1 MITPGKT
8 MDDHLMTVTHSLA
21 DEDVTHEEGIP
32 CEGSILFSKAFMAS
46 RSWLDDEAPG
56 RPYMHMVGECLSL
69 RGNLP
74 QGVSQLNFEEH
85 HGIPVDILYEFSD
98 EQLAGLVSKGL
109 YSKGFKCPD
118 ILTGDS
124 FIDMPVYVDVTAVSP
139 DVTTSVPI
147 LFADI
152 ENRKAIITDMQAC
165 GYDFA
170 EYFEQAVPPE
180 EEENTL
186 DFDTMPLE
194 DEDELFADERDKY
207 QSEPVEKPKELS
219 AEEKALRERYENI
232 HDHVMKEHVEREH
245 IRPQHEAH
253 LFDEPVAEPVAEPAK
268 ETLSKT
274 FPEKQFSDEVDSL
287 AVDVNRVASNVEK
300 PDYHQYIGKDETSEQ
315 KPEEAQSTVDIE
327 DEDDDLAFLDDDVF
341 ASDDGVF
348 ASDKETESKDVAEHM
363 IKVDRQQNEI
373 AEDEGDFDHD
383 GDRDADDDKIAEDIG
398 RKSKPVQ
405 RQVSSNFENIADK
418 ADKQTDV
425 EDETEV

>member
-8 MDDHLMTVTHSLA
+8 MDDHLMTVTHSFA

-98 EQLAGLVSKGL
+98 EQLADLVSKGL
-109 YSKGFKCPD
+109 YTKGFKCPD

-124 FIDMPVYVDVTAVSP
+124 FIDMPVYVDVAAVSP

-152 ENRKAIITDMQAC
+152 ENRKAITTDMQAC

-170 EYFEQAVPPE
+170 EYFEQAVTPE
-180 EEENTL
+180 EEEDAL
-186 DFDTMPLE
+186 DFDTMSLD
-194 DEDELFADERDKY
+194 DEDELFADERGKH

-219 AEEKALRERYENI
+219 AEEKALRERYEDI

-253 LFDEPVAEPVAEPAK
+253 LFDEPVAEPSK
-268 ETLSKT
+268 EILPKT
-274 FPEKQFSDEVDSL
+274 FSEEQLPDDVDKL
-287 AVDVNRVASNVEK
+287 VADVEK
-300 PDYHQYIGKDETSEQ
+300 HDYHQYIGKDETSEQ
-315 KPEEAQSTVDIE
+315 KPEEAEDTFDIE
-327 DEDDDLAFLDDDVF
+327 DEDDDDLGFLDDDVF
-341 ASDDGVF
+341 ASDD
-348 ASDKETESKDVAEHM
+348 ETVSKDVAEHM
-363 IKVDRQQNEI
+363 IKVDHQQNEI

-383 GDRDADDDKIAEDIG
+383 GDHDAADDKIAEDTG
-398 RKSKPVQ
+398 RKSKPVP
-405 RQVSSNFENIADK
+405 RQVSSNFEDIADKADK
-418 ADKQTDV
+418 ADKQTDM

>member
-21 DEDVTHEEGIP
+21 DNDVTHEEGIP

-98 EQLAGLVSKGL
+98 EQLADLVSKGL
-109 YSKGFKCPD
+109 YTKGFKCPD

-124 FIDMPVYVDVTAVSP
+124 FIDMPVYVDVAAVSP
-139 DVTTSVPI
+139 DVTASVPI

-180 EEENTL
+180 EEEDAL
-186 DFDTMPLE
+186 DFDTMSLD
-194 DEDELFADERDKY
+194 DEDELFADERGKH
-207 QSEPVEKPKELS
+207 QFEPVEKPKELS
-219 AEEKALRERYENI
+219 AEEKALRERYDDI

-253 LFDEPVAEPVAEPAK
+253 LFDEPVAEPSK
-268 ETLSKT
+268 ETLPKT
-274 FPEKQFSDEVDSL
+274 FPEEQLSDDVDKL
-287 AVDVNRVASNVEK
+287 AADVDKVAANVEK
-300 PDYHQYIGKDETSEQ
+300 HDYHQYIGKDETSEQ
-315 KPEEAQSTVDIE
+315 KQEDAKDMFDIE
-327 DEDDDLAFLDDDVF
+327 DEDDDDLAFLDDDVF
-341 ASDDGVF
+341 ASDD
-348 ASDKETESKDVAEHM
+348 ETVSKDVAEHM
-363 IKVDRQQNEI
+363 IQVDRQENEI

-383 GDRDADDDKIAEDIG
+383 GDHDAADDKLAEDIG
-398 RKSKPVQ
+398 RKSKPVS
-405 RQVSSNFENIADK
+405 RQVSSSFEAIADK
-418 ADKQTDV
+418 ADKQEDM

>member
-21 DEDVTHEEGIP
+21 DDAVTHEEGIP

-74 QGVSQLNFEEH
+74 HGVSQLNFEEH

-124 FIDMPVYVDVTAVSP
+124 FIDMPVYVDVAAVSP
-139 DVTTSVPI
+139 DVNASVPI

-152 ENRKAIITDMQAC
+152 ENRKAITTDMQAC

-170 EYFEQAVPPE
+170 EYFEQAVPSE
-180 EEENTL
+180 EEEDTL
-186 DFDTMPLE
+186 DFDTMSLE
-194 DEDELFADERDKY
+194 DEDELFADERGKY
-207 QSEPVEKPKELS
+207 QSEPVEKPKQLS
-219 AEEKALRERYENI
+219 AEEIALRERYEDI

-253 LFDEPVAEPVAEPAK
+253 LFDEPVTEPVK
-268 ETLSKT
+268 ETLPKT
-274 FPEKQFSDEVDSL
+274 FPEKQLSDEVDSL

-300 PDYHQYIGKDETSEQ
+300 PDYHQYIGKDEASEQ

-327 DEDDDLAFLDDDVF
+327 DDDDLAFLDDDVF

-348 ASDKETESKDVAEHM
+348 VSDDETMSQNVAKHM
-363 IKVDRQQNEI
+363 IQVDHQQNEI

-383 GDRDADDDKIAEDIG
+383 GDHDANDDKIAEDMG

-405 RQVSSNFENIADK
+405 RQVSRNFEDIVDK